1 MVMWWSR
8 VGICAPSNPPRVR
21 PRPLVVGF
29 VHLGGMKTSADSHPR
44 KRLLVL
50 LAAGL
55 AVLILAGIGVYGLIQ
70 GPRTGPPADDDG
82 DGPVATVPSEHGPAR
97 PERIAPVVR
106 SSDPETFAR
115 NVATALFAWDTG
127 AGFMPLDYTAVL
139 MEVADP
145 TGTEQAGL
153 ASDIAAYFPTREAWV
168 DLRQYATT
176 QHLEI
181 TDAFVPEAWAT
192 AQEQARPGQLVEG
205 TTAITIEGIRHRAGV
220 WNDEPVEAEHEVA
233 FTVFV
238 ICEPAYDTCHL
249 LRLSQLD
256 NPLR

>member
-1 MVMWWSR
+1 
-8 VGICAPSNPPRVR
+8 
-21 PRPLVVGF
+21 
-29 VHLGGMKTSADSHPR
+29 MKTSADTPSR
-44 KRLLVL
+44 KRLIVL

-55 AVLILAGIGVYGLIQ
+55 AVLILAGVGVYGLIQ
-70 GPRTGPPADDDG
+70 GPRTGSPAENDDAPAATAPPED
-82 DGPVATVPSEHGPAR
+82 R
-97 PERIAPVVR
+97 PTHPGRIAPVAP
-106 SSDPETFAR
+106 SGDPETFVR
-115 NVATALFAWDTG
+115 NVATAVFAWDTG

-153 ASDIAAYFPTREAWV
+153 ASDIAAYLPTRQAWV
-168 DLRQYATT
+168 ELRQYATT

-181 TDAFVPEAWAT
+181 TDAFVPEEWAT
-192 AQEQARPGQLVEG
+192 AQVQARPGQLTPG

-220 WNDEPVEAEHEVA
+220 WNEEPVTSEHEVA

-249 LRLSQLD
+249 LRLSELD

>member
-1 MVMWWSR
+1 MSLAGMWCR
-8 VGICAPSNPPRVR
+8 VGICVPCERR
-21 PRPLVVGF
+21 
-29 VHLGGMKTSADSHPR
+29 VHLGGMKTSADAPPR
-44 KRLLVL
+44 KRLIVL

-55 AVLILAGIGVYGLIQ
+55 AVLLLAGVGVYGLIQ
-70 GPRTGPPADDDG
+70 GPRTGPPGDNDDA
-82 DGPVATVPSEHGPAR
+82 DGPSATSPPGPGPAH
-97 PERIAPVVR
+97 PARIAPVAG

-115 NVATALFAWDTG
+115 NVATAVFAWDT
-127 AGFMPLDYTAVL
+127 ASGFMPLDYTSVV

-153 ASDIAAYFPTREAWV
+153 ASDLAAYLPSRQAWV

-181 TDAFVPEAWAT
+181 EAAFVPDAWAT
-192 AQEQARPGQLVEG
+192 AQERARPGQLVEG

-220 WNDEPVEAEHEVA
+220 WNEEAVTSAHEVA

-249 LRLSQLD
+249 LRLSELD

>member
-1 MVMWWSR
+1 
-8 VGICAPSNPPRVR
+8 
-21 PRPLVVGF
+21 
-29 VHLGGMKTSADSHPR
+29 MKTSADTPSR
-44 KRLLVL
+44 KRLIVL

-55 AVLILAGIGVYGLIQ
+55 TVLILAGVGVYGLIQ
-70 GPRTGPPADDDG
+70 GPRTGPPTNDDDRPAATAPSE
-82 DGPVATVPSEHGPAR
+82 DGPAHPD
-97 PERIAPVVR
+97 RIAPVIR

-115 NVATALFAWDTG
+115 NVATAVFAWDTG

-153 ASDIAAYFPTREAWV
+153 ASDIAAYLPTRDAWLE
-168 DLRQYATT
+168 LRPYATT

-181 TDAFVPEAWAT
+181 TDAFVPDAWAS
-192 AQEQARPGQLVEG
+192 AQEQARPGQLTPG

-220 WNDEPVEAEHEVA
+220 WNDEPVQAAHEVA

-249 LRLSQLD
+249 LRLSELD

>member
-1 MVMWWSR
+1 
-8 VGICAPSNPPRVR
+8 
-21 PRPLVVGF
+21 
-29 VHLGGMKTSADSHPR
+29 MKTSADTPPR
-44 KRLLVL
+44 KRLIVL

-55 AVLILAGIGVYGLIQ
+55 TVLILTGVGVYGLIQ
-70 GPRTGPPADDDG
+70 GPRTGPPTENDD
-82 DGPVATVPSEHGPAR
+82 APAPAAPPEDR
-97 PERIAPVVR
+97 PTQPDRIAQVAP
-106 SSDPETFAR
+106 SSDPEAFAR
-115 NVATALFAWDTG
+115 NVAIAVFAWDTG

-153 ASDIAAYFPTREAWV
+153 AADIAAYLPTREAWV
-168 DLRQYATT
+168 ELRRYATT

-192 AQEQARPGQLVEG
+192 AQEQARPGQLTPG

-220 WNDEPVEAEHEVA
+220 WNDEPVTSAHEVA

-249 LRLSQLD
+249 LRLSELD

>member
-1 MVMWWSR
+1 
-8 VGICAPSNPPRVR
+8 
-21 PRPLVVGF
+21 
-29 VHLGGMKTSADSHPR
+29 MKTSADTPPR
-44 KRLLVL
+44 KRLIVL

-55 AVLILAGIGVYGLIQ
+55 AVLLLAGVGVYGLIQ
-70 GPRTGPPADDDG
+70 GPRTGPPAENDDA
-82 DGPVATVPSEHGPAR
+82 PAATAPPEDRPTHPS
-97 PERIAPVVR
+97 RIAPVAP

-115 NVATALFAWDTG
+115 NVATAVFAWDTG
-127 AGFMPLDYTAVL
+127 AGFMPLDYTSVL

-153 ASDIAAYFPTREAWV
+153 AADIAAYLPTRQAWV
-168 DLRQYATT
+168 ELRPYATT

-192 AQEQARPGQLVEG
+192 AQEQARPGQLTPG
-205 TTAITIEGIRHRAGV
+205 TTAITIEGIRHREGV
-220 WNDEPVEAEHEVA
+220 WNEEPVTSEHEVA

-249 LRLSQLD
+249 LRLSELD
-256 NPLR
+256 NPLH

>member
-1 MVMWWSR
+1 M
-8 VGICAPSNPPRVR
+8 
-21 PRPLVVGF
+21 
-29 VHLGGMKTSADSHPR
+29 
-44 KRLLVL
+44 L

-55 AVLILAGIGVYGLIQ
+55 TVLLLAGIGVYGLIL
-70 GPRTGPPADDDG
+70 GPRTGPPSDDD
-82 DGPVATVPSEHGPAR
+82 DAPAATAPSEPPPAY
-97 PERIAPVVR
+97 PERIAPVR
-106 SSDPETFAR
+106 ASSDPDVFAR
-115 NVATALFAWDTG
+115 NVAEALFAWDTG

-153 ASDIAAYFPTREAWV
+153 ASDIATYLPTRETWG

-181 TDAFVPEAWAT
+181 TDSFVPEAWAD
-192 AQEQARPGQLVEG
+192 AEAQARPGQLTQG
-205 TTAITIEGIRHRAGV
+205 TTAITIEGVRHRAGV
-220 WNDEPVEAEHEVA
+220 WNDEDVTSEHEVR

-249 LRLSQLD
+249 LRLSELD